1 MSHPGK
7 GVSSLLTRL
16 GREKKGQA
24 AVEFMLMMVTLMLV
38 VLSIISVIF
47 LCSDLLLTRYASFV
61 AARGYLA
68 RADWEEGG
76 KEAAKLVLNNTGN
89 IEVEEK
95 SGEGVI
101 LKVEIKEFFPIKT
114 LFGGSDRTTLE
125 RETLLGQEPEFSGD
139 NTPDW

>member
-1 MSHPGK
+1 MRRIRK
-7 GVSSLLTRL
+7 RL
-16 GREKKGQA
+16 AGDQKGQA

-47 LCSDLLLTRYASFV
+47 LCSDLLLARYASFV

-68 RADWEEGG
+68 RAEWQEGG

-89 IEVEEK
+89 VEVEEK
-95 SGEGVI
+95 SGEGVN

-125 RETLLGQEPEFSGD
+125 RETLLGREPEFSGD
-139 NTPDW
+139 NTPNW